1 MFGVSQIIHIFDSL
15 VDSLGQVGP
24 VGPKISRGTYPI
36 FIERALDVP
45 DGTCVVYVS
54 N

>member
-1 MFGVSQIIHIFDSL
+1 MFGVSQIIHIFDGL

-24 VGPKISRGTYPI
+24 VGPKISGTYPI
-36 FIERALDVP
+36 FIERTTYI
-45 DGTCVVYVS
+45 GRTCVVYVS